1 MRTTVILSDDLGERF
16 KAQAA
21 AAGIS
26 QSDWIRDAIEAALIS
41 SDRSEHIPPYP
52 PETDTDALREAITR
66 ADKAEADLAAA
77 HTRIAVLEAEAVKD
91 AEHIRSLQSA
101 IATVATAPR
110 PALPDAAGGGKR
122 PWWMFWVPRE

>member
-1 MRTTVILSDDLGERF
+1 MRTTVILPDDLGERF

-41 SDRSEHIPPYP
+41 SDRSEHIPSYP
-52 PETDTDALREAITR
+52 LETDTAALREANERATR
-66 ADKAEADLAAA
+66 AEADLAAA
-77 HTRIAVLEAEAVKD
+77 NTRIAVLEAEAKKD
-91 AEHIRSLQSA
+91 AEHIDSLQRA

-110 PALPDAAGGGKR
+110 PALPEAAGEGKR
-122 PWWMFWVPRE
+122 PWWRFWK